1 MFSFLIKIKKFSALV
16 LYYKKSEKIERRF
29 VIIKISGRLFIVF
42 VLCSIIIM
50 SAIKINS
57 FVNVNFL
64 FINNNCNKLIQGLG
78 KTIQIIGFLVWVIKF
93 GRIENAHGGI
103 IVAPTSALQNWI
115 NEISTFANENINI
128 VQLPS
133 KARNRR
139 QIIRAINP
147 DDVIFLNNRQFIPKQ
162 TQKTYYV
169 RNYMIY
175 NSTAICSVKYE

>member
-1 MFSFLIKIKKFSALV
+1 M
-16 LYYKKSEKIERRF
+16 
-29 VIIKISGRLFIVF
+29 
-42 VLCSIIIM
+42 
-50 SAIKINS
+50 
-57 FVNVNFL
+57 
-64 FINNNCNKLIQGLG
+64 
-78 KTIQIIGFLVWVIKF
+78 IKF

-103 IVAPTSALQNWI
+103 IVAPTSELENWI
-115 NEISTFANENINI
+115 NEISAFAKENINI

-162 TQKTYYV
+162 THKTYYV

-175 NSTAICSVKYE
+175 NSTVICSVKYE

>member
-1 MFSFLIKIKKFSALV
+1 M
-16 LYYKKSEKIERRF
+16 
-29 VIIKISGRLFIVF
+29 
-42 VLCSIIIM
+42 
-50 SAIKINS
+50 
-57 FVNVNFL
+57 
-64 FINNNCNKLIQGLG
+64 
-78 KTIQIIGFLVWVIKF
+78 IKF

-103 IVAPTSALQNWI
+103 IVAPTSALENWI
-115 NEISTFANENINI
+115 NEISAFANENINI

-133 KARNRR
+133 EARNRR

-162 TQKTYYV
+162 TQKTSYV